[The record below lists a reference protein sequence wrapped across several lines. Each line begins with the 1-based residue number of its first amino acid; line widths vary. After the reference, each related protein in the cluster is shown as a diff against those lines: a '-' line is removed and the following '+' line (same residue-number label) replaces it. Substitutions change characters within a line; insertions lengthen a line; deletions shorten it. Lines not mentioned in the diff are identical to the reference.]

1 MIKFALVSTAA
12 ASSYPFEATR
22 SSIGEIKKTIPFETI
37 GWSYSAPGRGQ
48 DGKEK
53 FKLPNGETV
62 EYVFDELL
70 TLLGDTMVVTASPS
84 VCETP
89 PCHANY
95 VLKYIKNCL
104 SSQRC
109 RATNSCTL
117 YDTDSLIMDY
127 VFGRVV
133 NQRGGK
139 GITPNV
145 LALSEKFKWKLH
157 DSSYSGDIPVGDGVT
172 RTAPDFQKYLKV
184 YFDVPECSDSFARVI
199 VEERAGLS
207 LVKLLLALGETDDIK
222 LPAHRIRWATTI
234 FIKGLRLLEKI
245 HSIGI
250 IHGDIKADNFAFASH
265 ETTID
270 EVLGGD
276 KFDLVLIDFGKASF
290 IMDDL
295 VAAIKEPSDLS
306 SQGLDAVFLS
316 PWHIEGYTRHF
327 RDDIYRIFA
336 LYVEFVSQG
345 GYLGLLSGIPRIF
358 GFEGKQQIARI
369 MRNFNFVRG
378 FDKKSFDY
386 SSMKGPVDQ
395 ETLGKKLEGF
405 FKPQQV
411 DEAVLKQMEEIQTIA
426 RSRFPDTK
434 RMITA
439 AEEVLKVLS
448 EQKRV

>member
-1 MIKFALVSTAA
+1 LRPYGGHCSHQN
-12 ASSYPFEATR
+12 
-22 SSIGEIKKTIPFETI
+22 
-37 GWSYSAPGRGQ
+37 RGQ
-48 DGKEK
+48 YGKEK
-53 FKLPNGETV
+53 FKLPTGETV
-62 EYVFDELL
+62 EYDFDELL
-70 TLLGDTMVVTASPS
+70 TPPGNMMDMMVVTASLS

-89 PCHANY
+89 PCPKNY

-172 RTAPDFQKYLKV
+172 RTAPDFLKYLKV

-207 LVKLLLALGETDDIK
+207 LVKLTVALEETDDIK
-222 LPAHRIRWATTI
+222 SGTDKSAHRIRWATTI

-250 IHGDIKADNFAFASH
+250 IHGDIKVDNFALASH
-265 ETTID
+265 ETKID
-270 EVLGGD
+270 AVILGGE
-276 KFDLVLIDFGKASF
+276 FDLVLIDFGKASF

-306 SQGLDAVFLS
+306 SQGLNAVFLS
-316 PWHIEGYTRHF
+316 PWHIEGYARHF
-327 RDDIYRIFA
+327 RDDIYRVFA

-345 GYLGLLSGIPRIF
+345 LLSGIPWMEGPEGKR
-358 GFEGKQQIARI
+358 FEGKQQIARI

-378 FDKKSFDY
+378 FDQKSFDY

-395 ETLGKKLEGF
+395 KPLEEMLEGF
-405 FKPQQV
+405 FKPQKV

-439 AEEVLKVLS
+439 AEKVLKVLS

>member
-22 SSIGEIKKTIPFETI
+22 SSIGEIKKTIPVEPY
-37 GWSYSAPGRGQ
+37 GWLIPHQNRGQ

-70 TLLGDTMVVTASPS
+70 TPSDNMMDMMVVTASSS

-89 PCHANY
+89 PCPANY
-95 VLKYIKNCL
+95 VLKYMNNCV
-104 SSQRC
+104 SSMEC

-133 NQRGGK
+133 NQRGGEV
-139 GITPNV
+139 ITPNV
-145 LALSEKFKWKLH
+145 LAISEKFKGKIL
-157 DSSYSGDIPVGDGVT
+157 YPFKSGDGIHTDPN
-172 RTAPDFQKYLKV
+172 FIEKYSTVALKV
-184 YFDVPECSDSFARVI
+184 ECSDSFARVI
-199 VEERAGLS
+199 VEERAGVS
-207 LVKLLLALGETDDIK
+207 LVELLEALPETDKIES
-222 LPAHRIRWATTI
+222 RIRWATTI

-250 IHGDIKADNFAFASH
+250 IHGDIKVDNFALASPKT
-265 ETTID
+265 EID
-270 EVLGGD
+270 EVLDGD
-276 KFDLVLIDFGKASF
+276 EFDLVLIDFGKASF

-336 LYVEFVSQG
+336 LYVEIVSQG
-345 GYLGLLSGIPRIF
+345 GYIGLLSGIPWMEGPEGER
-358 GFEGKQQIARI
+358 FEGKQQIARI
-369 MRNFNFVRG
+369 MRKFNFVRG
-378 FDKKSFDY
+378 FDQKSFDY

-395 ETLGKKLEGF
+395 KPLEEMLGRYPKPEG
-405 FKPQQV
+405 V
-411 DEAVLKQMEEIQTIA
+411 DEAVQKQMEEIQTIA